1 MSNMLSFKG
10 TKSKDLKKG
19 SIKKQVTSN
28 SLVKEIV
35 EKSPI
40 KPYLPPEYRESDIKT
55 SIPCH
60 PLQDTYSGAAPKL
73 LSEILDI
80 NARQHNGTCDIMKIT
95 STINLVFDRDTGK
108 LKEITNIMNDDIDF
122 GYLPQTFNI
131 PIPEL
136 IKWLNKSHIILYSRK
151 TIGTLLIIDSKEVV
165 DEYPDCIS
173 CILFEK
179 VNTQD
184 NFDIKIVIN
193 LKYEDRYIKKSELL
207 DVIYVNINNFWLIIK
222 KGNDIHLLYYYKKQ
236 KEDLENKTKKS
247 FDYVYTEFI
256 LEYYTFICSMWTVY
270 DLSPDVIYL
279 TVHDEYKNVS
289 IHQYTIVNDIET
301 NLPIIELYSVDTRL
315 VDCGTYLSYCVNYNI
330 SVFTILLEL
339 ENKDKHFYTGMM
351 SLTQIDSHQKTNVK
365 LEFSKTI
372 INTKLSTY
380 EAQIMIYTIMKK
392 TEESIHIEDAKK
404 HETMIIN
411 HKKTMASKE
420 LERAKK
426 ELERRDIEAK
436 AIADTLLKEE
446 EHDTL
451 KKKKL
456 QLKKNKDKEK
466 QKNEKLEKEKLLEQ
480 ERLEKE
486 KLLEQERLEKEKL
499 LDQERLEKE
508 KLLEQERLEKEKIE
522 KEKLK
527 KEMVIKV
534 QNEKIRVEKMRLE
547 KIRLEKVRIEK
558 EKLEIQRIKN
568 VNPNKNKKII
578 LKTSKNARIKVIETI
593 IEETNIEE
601 PKTKFEKHKIIVEE
615 PKTIIQEPKA
625 IIKVNEIEEHK
636 IEENKIIVEQTPSV
650 IINKPF
656 YYVSNEIELNYTQ
669 YSLYFMFIHNISMI
683 NPTIANEIAFSHSTS
698 KYNELLFT
706 HRFYVMYALDML
718 VINNSSIHDLK
729 QIMNRKKNNDFPI
742 SAIYGSYLPILYSIL
757 LNDLGFKYN
766 AFGKD
771 INPLDKLKDYD
782 TLDLKL
788 LHDYNE
794 TDTDNE
800 FIREA
805 SMLIGYNTDDKPVT
819 RTKIQSSS
827 IHNLICKCWDLN
839 YTSAILLFEDNHQP
853 YIKRH
858 PDFTEF
864 LFGQQPIQLLFGKDE
879 TNLYD
884 YSITMNRLKKALK
897 TWY

>member
-1 MSNMLSFKG
+1 
-10 TKSKDLKKG
+10 
-19 SIKKQVTSN
+19 
-28 SLVKEIV
+28 
-35 EKSPI
+35 
-40 KPYLPPEYRESDIKT
+40 
-55 SIPCH
+55 
-60 PLQDTYSGAAPKL
+60 
-73 LSEILDI
+73 
-80 NARQHNGTCDIMKIT
+80 
-95 STINLVFDRDTGK
+95 
-108 LKEITNIMNDDIDF
+108 
-122 GYLPQTFNI
+122 
-131 PIPEL
+131 
-136 IKWLNKSHIILYSRK
+136 
-151 TIGTLLIIDSKEVV
+151 
-165 DEYPDCIS
+165 
-173 CILFEK
+173 
-179 VNTQD
+179 
-184 NFDIKIVIN
+184 
-193 LKYEDRYIKKSELL
+193 
-207 DVIYVNINNFWLIIK
+207 
-222 KGNDIHLLYYYKKQ
+222 
-236 KEDLENKTKKS
+236 
-247 FDYVYTEFI
+247 
-256 LEYYTFICSMWTVY
+256 
-270 DLSPDVIYL
+270 
-279 TVHDEYKNVS
+279 
-289 IHQYTIVNDIET
+289 
-301 NLPIIELYSVDTRL
+301 
-315 VDCGTYLSYCVNYNI
+315 
-330 SVFTILLEL
+330 
-339 ENKDKHFYTGMM
+339 
-351 SLTQIDSHQKTNVK
+351 
-365 LEFSKTI
+365 
-372 INTKLSTY
+372 
-380 EAQIMIYTIMKK
+380 
-392 TEESIHIEDAKK
+392 
-404 HETMIIN
+404 
-411 HKKTMASKE
+411 
-420 LERAKK
+420 
-426 ELERRDIEAK
+426 
-436 AIADTLLKEE
+436 
-446 EHDTL
+446 
-451 KKKKL
+451 
-456 QLKKNKDKEK
+456 
-466 QKNEKLEKEKLLEQ
+466 
-480 ERLEKE
+480 
-486 KLLEQERLEKEKL
+486 
-499 LDQERLEKE
+499 
-508 KLLEQERLEKEKIE
+508 
-522 KEKLK
+522 
-527 KEMVIKV
+527 MVIKV

-669 YSLYFMFIHNISMI
+669 YSLYFMFIYNISMI